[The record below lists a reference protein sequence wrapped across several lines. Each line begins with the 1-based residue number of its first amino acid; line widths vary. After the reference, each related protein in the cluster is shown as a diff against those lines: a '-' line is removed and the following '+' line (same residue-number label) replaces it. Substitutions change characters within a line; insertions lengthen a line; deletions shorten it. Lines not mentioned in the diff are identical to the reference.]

1 MKVQIIFTQGEEK
14 GEKENENGG
23 TGEEMGRGELLNYES
38 VRNSKE
44 EKEMKWKRRKMRE
57 VEKDGRGGRWRE
69 DGGLMTGGCI

>member
-1 MKVQIIFTQGEEK
+1 MKMGEQERK
-14 GEKENENGG
+14 G
-23 TGEEMGRGELLNYES
+23 GRGELLNYES

-57 VEKDGRGGRWRE
+57 VEEDGGGGRWRE